1 MEHESQAMTLC
12 EITEQKKRAVE
23 DKVILEDEK
32 RNLANRLEE
41 KSIELARISNM
52 QMDTL
57 TQQLNLHH
65 ELNMKHIEISTLKM
79 QNEQLHNE
87 LKRERETVES
97 LNKSSE
103 AIKHFEQL
111 LKSPRSA
118 HDTSG
123 LGYSSTEVGESS
135 KSADQ
140 RSDKGKDPKPT
151 CHYCNKKGH
160 TANVCRSKKINQQ
173 SIPRSKGYC
182 HKCNMQGHMTQ
193 NCRSNVTKTQ
203 RFDGHCYNCKKYG
216 HRAFECRSKSMWASN
231 QHARRDNYAHLYNW
245 DYNTRQSCHYCQEYG
260 HIPKNCIRTHL

>member
-65 ELNMKHIEISTLKM
+65 ELNMKDIEISTLKM
-79 QNEQLHNE
+79 QNEKLHNE
-87 LKRERETVES
+87 LKRGKEIAES

-103 AIKHFEQL
+103 AIKYFEQF
-111 LKSPRSA
+111 LKSSRSTY
-118 HDTSG
+118 DTSG
-123 LGYSSTEVGESS
+123 LGYMSTKVGETSES
-135 KSADQ
+135 TKQ
-140 RSDKGKDPKPT
+140 RSEKGKDPKPT
-151 CHYCNKKGH
+151 YHNCNKKGH
-160 TANVCRSKKINQQ
+160 IANVCRSTRINQQ
-173 SIPRSKGYC
+173 SIPRSKSYC

-193 NCRSNVTKTQ
+193 ECRANITRTQ
-203 RFDGHCYNCKKYG
+203 RFDGNCYNCKKHG
-216 HRAFECRSKSMWASN
+216 HRAFECRTKPMWTSN
-231 QHARRDNYAHLYNW
+231 QHARRDNHAYHYNW
-245 DYNTRQSCHYCQEYG
+245 DYNTRQSCHYYQ
-260 HIPKNCIRTHL
+260 